1 MSRRRSQGDTA
12 TVHAPSVPSDDIP
25 TLATEAQEAVFL
37 GWQKTLSGDICFPL
51 YTILRIDHP
60 LYRSTVTEKTLRAQ
74 HLRIPYTPTPHPGVA
89 PSPWHHLGT
98 ELANPET
105 ARDAIAAAGLD
116 YTVVVKSMK
125 EFVERDHADDVPD
138 RWVTVRTDT
147 GQILG
152 IVEDG
157 YEPIQN
163 RDAFAFFDSLVDIDE
178 ATYETAGT
186 IGRGERIWILA
197 KLPGFIKVQ
206 GKDIVNKYLLLSNSH
221 DGSSLVRV
229 KLTPIRVVCNNT
241 LTAALKGAG
250 EVQIRHTLNASDDF
264 TQALSLL
271 GLANSLFGHLD
282 AVFNRMA
289 LTKISDEQLLNY
301 VKALIPDDG
310 EDNAKSQG
318 IRNAFFELYESG
330 QGADL
335 SRGTLWG
342 AFNCVTEYTD
352 HKMEGNPA
360 ARLRSIWFGRGEQLK
375 LKAYQLAER
384 MI

>member
-1 MSRRRSQGDTA
+1 
-12 TVHAPSVPSDDIP
+12 
-25 TLATEAQEAVFL
+25 
-37 GWQKTLSGDICFPL
+37 
-51 YTILRIDHP
+51 
-60 LYRSTVTEKTLRAQ
+60 
-74 HLRIPYTPTPHPGVA
+74 VA